1 MEEDLAREIFYQKK
15 IKEQENSTEVF
26 KNFNQFFFKTGR
38 FPGNDNLAIIIP
50 AFVKTKDVVSPS
62 DLYETFKDSNAYGLV
77 STQFLAALNI
87 YFNSDKLL
95 SKNVITEF
103 LHNLSL
109 QALNRDDDRVQLKF
123 GSIIA
128 LNRKLK
134 ALIRDDDRNRL
145 SVVEFRPEKFKQVK
159 DISQKIE
166 EEVVNNIITD
176 TRVEYL
182 IDDFS
187 SYANTASEIE
197 NENKTKNEIE
207 EKAMRAF
214 NAADE
219 EISRD
224 IIINSRKDL
233 INSLYDIEGEK
244 AVDVLNNIVRSFET
258 KEKEENR
265 FEQNLNNIN
274 ETIKKDNQQF
284 LTKTKETTSE
294 KTFFEI
300 PATPSSSPT
309 SNTLTNLFSR
319 R

>member
-26 KNFNQFFFKTGR
+26 KNFNQFFLKTGR
-38 FPGNDNLAIIIP
+38 FPGNDNLAIIPSGIIP
-50 AFVKTKDVVSPS
+50 AFVKTKDVISPS
-62 DLYETFKDSNAYGLV
+62 ALYETFNDSNAYVLV

-95 SKNVITEF
+95 SKNVMTEF

-123 GSIIA
+123 SSIIA

-134 ALIRDDDRNRL
+134 ALIRDDDINRL
-145 SVVEFRPEKFKQVK
+145 SFVEFRLEKFKQVK
-159 DISQKIE
+159 DISQRIE
-166 EEVVNNIITD
+166 EEVVNNNITD
-176 TRVEYL
+176 TRVEYP

-207 EKAMRAF
+207 EKVMQAF
-214 NAADE
+214 NASDE

-233 INSLYDIEGEK
+233 INSL
-244 AVDVLNNIVRSFET
+244 
-258 KEKEENR
+258 
-265 FEQNLNNIN
+265 
-274 ETIKKDNQQF
+274 
-284 LTKTKETTSE
+284 
-294 KTFFEI
+294 
-300 PATPSSSPT
+300 
-309 SNTLTNLFSR
+309 
-319 R
+319 